1 MDAWFYI
8 FIPFI
13 VTLGILA
20 SAGLLARVALERALP
35 SKIPKKIPKKNPRK
49 TLRKSRY
56 QILSV

>member
-49 TLRKSRY
+49 SRY

>member
-35 SKIPKKIPKKNPRK
+35 SKIPKKNPRK